1 MERVMEIANMD
12 EYRVKIT
19 VRNNLLMTA
28 IEEAGYKS
36 QSDFAKAIGS
46 TPTKVNALVAMR
58 EPPLNMSGEFS
69 EVAKLVMEA
78 LGACPT
84 DLWTEQQLTLQL
96 RKNSADMKMGANTLR
111 LMMADPNDPAL
122 LENDVDDMGLFRA
135 ELKDVM
141 TDMLD
146 SMTPREAKVLRLRFG
161 IGCEEHTLEDAA
173 KVFGCTRERIRQ
185 IEARALRKM
194 RHPSRSDHIKDF
206 MAGDAVETP
215 TMRGNRPAPSLKKMQ
230 KKRNGYINRD
240 DYNHAYAQWT
250 KDVVEAAVITEKAR
264 EKLRNGS

>member
-1 MERVMEIANMD
+1 MD

-36 QSDFAKAIGS
+36 QTDFARAIGS
-46 TPTKVNALVAMR
+46 TATKVNALVAMR
-58 EPPLNMSGEFS
+58 EPPLNMNGEFS

-96 RKNSADMKMGANTLR
+96 RKNSTNMNMGANTLR
-111 LMMADPNDPAL
+111 LMMSDPNDPAL
-122 LENDVDDMGLFRA
+122 LENDIDDMGLFRE

-173 KVFGCTRERIRQ
+173 KVFGCTRERVRQ

-206 MAGDAVETP
+206 MMGDAVETP
-215 TMRGNRPAPSLKKMQ
+215 TMRGNRPAPSYKAMKG
-230 KKRNGYINRD
+230 KDKSTSARD
-240 DYNHAYAQWT
+240 YHNAYMRWT
-250 KDVVEAAVITEKAR
+250 KDVVDAAKITEEAR
-264 EKLRNGS
+264 EKLKNDS

>member
-1 MERVMEIANMD
+1 MD

-36 QSDFAKAIGS
+36 QTEFANAIGS
-46 TPTKVNALVAMR
+46 TPSKVNALVAMR

-69 EVAKLVMEA
+69 EIAKLVMEA

-96 RKNSADMKMGANTLR
+96 RKNSTNMNMGANTLR

-122 LENDVDDMGLFRA
+122 LENDVDDMGLFRE

-146 SMTPREAKVLRLRFG
+146 SLTPREAKVLRLRFG
-161 IGCEEHTLEDAA
+161 VGCEEHTLEEVG
-173 KVFGCTRERIRQ
+173 KLYGLTRERIRG
-185 IEARALRKM
+185 IEAKALRKM

-206 MAGDAVETP
+206 IMEDAIETP
-215 TMRGNRPAPSLKKMQ
+215 TMRGNRPAPSYKAMKG
-230 KKRNGYINRD
+230 KDKSTSARD
-240 DYNHAYAQWT
+240 YHNAYMRWT
-250 KDVVEAAVITEKAR
+250 KDVVDAAKITEKAR
-264 EKLRNGS
+264 EKLKNGS

>member
-1 MERVMEIANMD
+1 MD

-36 QSDFAKAIGS
+36 QTDFARAIGS
-46 TPTKVNALVAMR
+46 TATKVNALVAMR

-69 EVAKLVMEA
+69 EIAKLVMEA

-111 LMMADPNDPAL
+111 LMMTDPNDPAL
-122 LENDVDDMGLFRA
+122 LENDIDDMGLFRA

-173 KVFGCTRERIRQ
+173 KVFGCTRERVRQ

-215 TMRGNRPAPSLKKMQ
+215 TMRGNRPAPSYKVIKG
-230 KKRNGYINRD
+230 KDKNASARD
-240 DYNHAYAQWT
+240 YHNAYASWAR
-250 KDVVEAAVITEKAR
+250 DVVEAAKITEEAR
-264 EKLRNGS
+264 EKLKNDS